1 MILFALIQTCL
12 IWLDPSKFYS
22 SVWINL
28 AYIMLSIYL
37 SWLTFSLA
45 RETSNINLRFVL
57 MGWLIGLSG
66 YLWRVVDTIILGE
79 RILIFSLTPVS
90 NWIIISNILTIIL
103 ISFGYLGYMQDKLV
117 RSKLA
122 LAVKA
127 EHAEVQRQLAEK
139 HANELD
145 ELVRERDHMLMVNSR
160 FQALGGLALFNS
172 AIIHEISQPLSGLTL
187 SLQMLAAQVES
198 DPKMANETVMKS
210 IEMNEEISRIV
221 STLRGLMQ
229 QGTIENQCLDVAEV
243 INEILPVIRTECQL
257 KKIKFETSIASGGIY
272 VVANVSL
279 LQRVIINL
287 AANAIDSMDNSTS
300 PRLSIE
306 TETEKVD
313 DSTSLILRVRDN
325 GKGMTDE
332 QLSSLFRP
340 FASHKQD
347 GTGVGLALSQIL
359 VMRWGGEIVATRTA
373 KNGSTG
379 MLFEIRLPAKAHS
392 NLA

>member
-1 MILFALIQTCL
+1 MVMFSAAQNLLVSIFLVLLVALPIMGWVIGREYKELSARIWFSAIALDAITILLIAFKQLIGESLSEIISHTLVTLIYLLMGAALNLERRGASVPIQKIGSIVILFALIQTCL

-198 DPKMANETVMKS
+198 YPKMANETVMKS
-210 IEMNEEISRIV
+210 IEMNEEIS
-221 STLRGLMQ
+221 L
-229 QGTIENQCLDVAEV
+229 
-243 INEILPVIRTECQL
+243 
-257 KKIKFETSIASGGIY
+257 
-272 VVANVSL
+272 
-279 LQRVIINL
+279 
-287 AANAIDSMDNSTS
+287 
-300 PRLSIE
+300 
-306 TETEKVD
+306 
-313 DSTSLILRVRDN
+313 
-325 GKGMTDE
+325 
-332 QLSSLFRP
+332 
-340 FASHKQD
+340 
-347 GTGVGLALSQIL
+347 LSQ
-359 VMRWGGEIVATRTA
+359 
-373 KNGSTG
+373 
-379 MLFEIRLPAKAHS
+379 RLEQVLL
-392 NLA
+392 NRIIGRVC